1 MLLSFRTELKPTN
14 KQVTLFRKHCGVA
27 RHAYNFGNA
36 IIMEALEL
44 RKADPSIKIPS
55 SIDLHKRLVAE
66 IKPGNPWYYEVSKA
80 SPQQALSNLRAAW
93 DRCFKKT
100 SKQPRFKKKGKS
112 NDSFYLEMGTK
123 AKPGIRNNGKRI
135 KLPKIG
141 SVKLKEV
148 LPLESFHNCVIS
160 RKADRWFISFKYEV
174 TLPRVALA
182 RPSVGVDIGIKKLAV
197 TSDGK
202 VFANPKAYRRMAKK
216 MKRLQRSVSRKVKG
230 SSNRIKAVRL
240 LSKLHL

>member
-36 IIMEALEL
+36 VIMQALEL
-44 RKADPSIKIPS
+44 RKTDPSIKVPS

-66 IKPGNPWYYEVSKA
+66 VKPGNPWYYEVSKA
-80 SPQQALSNLRAAW
+80 SPQQALSNLRTAW

-100 SKQPRFKKKGKS
+100 SKQPQFKKKGKS
-112 NDSFYLEMGTK
+112 SDSFYLEMGTRL
-123 AKPGIRNNGKRI
+123 KPGIRNNGKRI

-141 SVKLKEV
+141 SVKLKEA
-148 LPLESFHNCVIS
+148 LPLESFHNCVIN

-174 TLPRVALA
+174 ALPAVALD
-182 RPSVGVDIGIKKLAV
+182 RPSVGVDIGIKELAV

-202 VFANPKAYRRMAKK
+202 VFAVSIPKRASCQLS
-216 MKRLQRSVSRKVKG
+216 LQQL
-230 SSNRIKAVRL
+230 AD
-240 LSKLHL
+240 